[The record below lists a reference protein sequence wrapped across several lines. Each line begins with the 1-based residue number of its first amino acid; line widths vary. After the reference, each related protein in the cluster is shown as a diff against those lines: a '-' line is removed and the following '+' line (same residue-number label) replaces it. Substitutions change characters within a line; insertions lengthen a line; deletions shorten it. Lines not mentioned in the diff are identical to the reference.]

1 VDIAERLLD
10 FVADLGTPGLYFL
23 AAFLAFAECALFLD
37 VLVPGE
43 TGMVVVG
50 AAGARAGAPL
60 PLLIAAAA
68 IGATLGDTASY
79 ALGRFVGLP
88 LVRRWAWSRRRIE
101 PKIEQGRAYFEQRG
115 GVAVFLGRFVGVV
128 RGVVP
133 FVAGTASMPYVRFL
147 AWNVAASI
155 CWTGATISAGYLL
168 GRHIETLVD
177 NVALVVSIV
186 IVVGFL
192 AWLLYLRVKRV
203 GAPER

>member
-1 VDIAERLLD
+1 MDIAERLLD
-10 FVADLGTPGLYFL
+10 FVADLGTPDLYFL
-23 AAFLAFAECALFLD
+23 AALLAFAECALFLD
-37 VLVPGE
+37 AVIPGQ

-68 IGATLGDTASY
+68 IGATLGDFASY

-88 LVRRWAWSRRRIE
+88 LAQRWAWTRRHLE
-101 PKIEQGRAYFEQRG
+101 PKIEQGRTYFQQRG
-115 GVAVFLGRFVGVV
+115 GAAIFLGRFVGF
-128 RGVVP
+128 RGVVR
-133 FVAGTASMPYVRFL
+133 FVAGTACMPFARFL

-155 CWTGATISAGYLL
+155 CWTGATVSAGYLL

-177 NVALVVSIV
+177 NVAIVVSIV

-192 AWLLYLRVKRV
+192 AWLLYRRVKRAR
-203 GAPER
+203 APER